1 LANRKKRKRKLEAVW
16 TYYCLEATKEK
27 GTSNAAMQQ
36 NSNKNDTCFVWREK
50 EEGVSFF
57 PSSIFGGAN

>member
-1 LANRKKRKRKLEAVW
+1 LEAVW
-16 TYYCLEATKEK
+16 TYYLEATKEE